1 MKEVFLMTH
10 LMDTVHLLT
19 EGEFGLSLMRK
30 KKNNLKKKLMI
41 VRDLHEILQHLHHN
55 SYQSKPKNK

>member
-19 EGEFGLSLMRK
+19 KGEFGLSLMRK
-30 KKNNLKKKLMI
+30 KNNLKKKTHDSA
-41 VRDLHEILQHLHHN
+41 RP
-55 SYQSKPKNK
+55 S